1 MAAYD
6 EFLHDAA
13 NTVTGKTVETAHDT
27 LHYYDIPEYKS
38 PDVNYRNQLV
48 YEPWFNMV
56 HGGKSQ
62 LENALQ
68 RSPREGAKA
77 EA

>member
-6 EFLHDAA
+6 EFIKDSA
-13 NTVTGKTVETAHDT
+13 NTVTGKTVETGHDK
-27 LHYYDIPEYKS
+27 LYYYDIPEYKS
-38 PDVNYRNQLV
+38 GGVAYRNTLV
-48 YEPWFNMV
+48 YEPWFTMV

-68 RSPREGAKA
+68 SSPREGKA
-77 EA
+77 ES